1 MKRTVLVLGA
11 GGYVGRKLMSA
22 LARCED
28 MQPTAGLHRSSAVTD
43 YASVCFDATDQAEL
57 EKHIS
62 GFDVVVNCVGSD
74 PTVMMHSTYALLR
87 AAQASTLLI
96 VHFSSMAVYG
106 SSCGLVDEKAPLR
119 GDTGAYA
126 NAKVETE
133 RFMASYARRVV
144 LRPGCIYGPG
154 SPAWSSRIARLL
166 QARRLGDLGA
176 AGDGI
181 ANLVHVDDV
190 AAAVIAAIRQPQCE
204 GEVFNLAM
212 KNPPTWNDYFICFA
226 KALGAVPVRR
236 IGERTLKAESRI
248 VAPFLKVCEII
259 GRKLPF
265 SFDLPPFF
273 SPALLSLF
281 RQDITLVSDKAERAL
296 GLQWR
301 NLEESLRE
309 VAAFEG
315 KRQ

>member
-28 MQPTAGLHRSSAVTD
+28 IQPTAGLRRPSAMSD
-43 YASVCFDATDQAEL
+43 YASICVDATDSAEL
-57 EKHIS
+57 EKHLS
-62 GFDVVVNCVGSD
+62 GFDAVINCVGSD
-74 PTVMMHSTYALLR
+74 PTVMLHSTHALLR
-87 AAQASTLLI
+87 AAQASRPLI

-106 SSCGLVDEKAPLR
+106 SSCGPVDEKAPLR

-133 RFMASYARRVV
+133 RLMAAYPRRVV

-154 SPAWSSRIARLL
+154 SPAWSNRIARLL

-176 AGDGI
+176 AGDGV

-190 AAAVIAAIRQPQCE
+190 AVAVIAAIRQPQCE

-236 IGERTLKAESRI
+236 VGERTLKVETRI
-248 VAPFLKVCEII
+248 VAPFLKVCEIVSK
-259 GRKLPF
+259 KLPF
-265 SFDLPPFF
+265 SFDLPPFI

-281 RQDITLVSDKAERAL
+281 RQDITLVSDKAERVL

-301 NLEESLRE
+301 NLEESLRD

-315 KRQ
+315 KPR